1 MKKLRKPFIIIC
13 SLVLIFSVAGASL
26 FIANAINDNSTEDTA
41 TQENI
46 DVQTDD
52 VIQQQIEYDNKKREE
67 RDTNDL
73 LALTI
78 LRKYQKTDATEI
90 IDDKQTDLDL
100 MSVICD
106 MIEEGNLPTDEERVL
121 RDYLERRVSMLDVP
135 TDSPVLEGEIELRE
149 RIISIIY

>member
-1 MKKLRKPFIIIC
+1 MKKLRKSFIIIC

-52 VIQQQIEYDNKKREE
+52 VIQQQIEYDNKKLEE

>member
-41 TQENI
+41 IQENI

-78 LRKYQKTDATEI
+78 LRKYQKTDITEI
-90 IDDKQTDLDL
+90 VEDKQTDLEL
-100 MSVICD
+100 MTIICD
-106 MIEEGNLPTDEERVL
+106 MIEDGFLPIEEEVVL
-121 RDYLERRVSMLDVP
+121 RDYLEQRVSLLNVP

>member
-41 TQENI
+41 IQENI

-121 RDYLERRVSMLDVP
+121 RDYLEQRVSLLNVP